1 MHDRSR
7 MSIIVVCLFCT
18 QSPLLQ
24 RIINLPEPKSRADE
38 ILVKRQ
44 VITTGPSI
52 FLTEAMQRDGYDV
65 PVIEPEHHMPHI
77 AYLTLNPKD
86 FLSEEMQRDG
96 YDVSEMEPE
105 QDMPYIAYL
114 TTNTIG
120 SSEPTAPTSKM
131 DKINLSEQQQV
142 RLRALNLRFFVFLLT
157 F

>member
-7 MSIIVVCLFCT
+7 MSLIVVCLFCT

-38 ILVKRQ
+38 ILVKRK

-65 PVIEPEHHMPHI
+65 PEI
-77 AYLTLNPKD
+77 
-86 FLSEEMQRDG
+86 
-96 YDVSEMEPE
+96 EPE

-142 RLRALNLRFFVFLLT
+142 RLMALNLRFFVFLLT